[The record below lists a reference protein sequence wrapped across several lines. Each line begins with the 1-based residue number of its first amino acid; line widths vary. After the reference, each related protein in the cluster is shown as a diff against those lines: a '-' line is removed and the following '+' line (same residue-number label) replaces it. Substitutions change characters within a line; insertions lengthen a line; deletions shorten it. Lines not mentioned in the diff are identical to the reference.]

1 MLLPAPIQ
9 WLKAHPFGADAIFA
23 GVIGVVSL
31 AVWIAATTTTLQTEI
46 GSYHPVNA
54 LGVGLIVAQVAP
66 LAWRRRA
73 PQQALVVI
81 LVATVAF
88 YAANFLPVT
97 GGIPALI
104 ATYSVAAH
112 LERRLSLRALGL
124 VIVAVLACLGFAAL
138 YHPWSPAQLVT
149 NGVFVAMAW
158 ILGDN
163 LRTRRAYTAT
173 LEERAAR
180 LEREQQDNARRAVN
194 QERARIARE
203 LHDVVAHSVSVM
215 VVQAGAARR
224 VLHRD
229 ADRATEALGSI
240 ESTGRQALDEL
251 RRLLSMLREYGD
263 GVPAL
268 APQPT
273 VDDLAALVT
282 QFEEAGLHVELTVEG
297 DARPLPSGADLSVFR
312 IVQEA
317 LTNTLKHAGPA
328 RAAVKVTYRPHDVLV
343 TVSDD
348 GRGLAEQLSRADGN
362 GADPLQGHG
371 LVGMRERVALFGG
384 ELRAAPRPG
393 GGFEVRA
400 RLPLLP
406 AGV

>member
-1 MLLPAPIQ
+1 MLPAPVQ

-23 GVIGVVSL
+23 GVIGAVSL
-31 AVWIAATTTTLQTEI
+31 AVWVAATTTTLQTSI
-46 GSYHPVNA
+46 GPYHSINV
-54 LGVGLIVAQVAP
+54 LGVVLILAQVAP
-66 LAWRRRA
+66 LAWRRQA
-73 PQQALVVI
+73 PQLSLLVI
-81 LVATVAF
+81 IVATVTF

-112 LERRLSLRALGL
+112 VERRRSVRALGL
-124 VIVAVLACLGFAAL
+124 VVVAVLACLGLAAL
-138 YHPWSPAQLVT
+138 HHPWSPAQLVT
-149 NGVFVAMAW
+149 NGVFVATAW

-180 LEREQQDNARRAVN
+180 LEGEQRDSARRAVN
-194 QERARIARE
+194 MERARIARE

-229 ADRATEALGSI
+229 ADRATEALSSI

-263 GVPAL
+263 GMPAL

-273 VDDLAALVT
+273 VEDLTALAV

-297 DARPLPSGADLSVFR
+297 DARPLPSGADLSIFR

-328 RAAVKVTYRPHDVLV
+328 RAVVRVSYRPHDVLV

-348 GRGLAEQLSRADGN
+348 GRGLAEQLSRGDGSDVV
-362 GADPLQGHG
+362 ALQGHG

-393 GGFEVRA
+393 GGFEVKA

-406 AGV
+406 ASV